1 MERYSVYGNIIAQE
15 GKVEELKN
23 YLLEAATGME
33 KVAGCYCYI
42 VGVNPEETN
51 AVYVFE
57 VWENEEAHQ
66 ASLQLE
72 NVRQL
77 IEKAKPIIAGM
88 NSYPNLTILGGK
100 ANF

>member
-15 GKVEELKN
+15 GKVEELKS
-23 YLLEAATGME
+23 YLLEAAAGME
-33 KVAGCYCYI
+33 TVEGCYCYI
-42 VGVNPEETN
+42 VGVNPDEEN

-88 NSYPNLTILGGK
+88 NSYPNLTIVGGK
-100 ANF
+100 ASF